1 MKIEAVLEFNDKG
14 YLAQACNFPG
24 VFGRSLYKEEA
35 LGKLLEDLKVYCQ
48 WLGKDFSREIFEV
61 VVVNDASKD
70 ETEYVLRVLQEI
82 YPNLNVVNLFKNVR

>member
-35 LGKLLEDLKVYCQ
+35 LGKLLKDLKVYCQ
-48 WLGKDFSREIFEV
+48 WLEKILEEKFLRLLL
-61 VVVNDASKD
+61 SK
-70 ETEYVLRVLQEI
+70 
-82 YPNLNVVNLFKNVR
+82 K